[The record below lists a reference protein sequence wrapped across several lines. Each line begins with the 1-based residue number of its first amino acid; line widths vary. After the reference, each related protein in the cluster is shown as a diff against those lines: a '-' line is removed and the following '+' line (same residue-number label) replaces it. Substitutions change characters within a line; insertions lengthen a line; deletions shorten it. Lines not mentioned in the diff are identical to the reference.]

1 MEVLQTCILPN
12 GRLCA
17 LWSNL
22 SKIDNKGYAL
32 GSGDFGINKSLPY
45 ERAAS
50 LVSQLV
56 PPLTCEVWF
65 QQKKF
70 KHLF

>member
-1 MEVLQTCILPN
+1 MAGYVCCGPI
-12 GRLCA
+12 
-17 LWSNL
+17 L
-22 SKIDNKGYAL
+22 SKIDNKRYAL

-50 LVSQLV
+50 LVSQLG
-56 PPLTCEVWF
+56 PPLTCEAWF

-70 KHLF
+70 KRLF